1 MNKCAYTHTLAG
13 EDEEDENVEED
24 GAEQDTAEQQDDQH
38 MHANRPALLM
48 HEDAYEDES
57 NDDLHTNSHKLR
69 RPEYGCV
76 HCMSVTMCTLAVFDC
91 VFDCAVFD
99 CVFLRGLIG
108 AYIRMHLSMAHNCCT
123 QRRHMLSFYMKEK
136 MDVKTALVGEDGS
149 WYLNRICL
157 TLM

>member
-1 MNKCAYTHTLAG
+1 MIKRAYTHTLAG

-38 MHANRPALLM
+38 VHANRPALLM

-57 NDDLHTNSHKLR
+57 KDYFQTNSF

-76 HCMSVTMCTLAVFDC
+76 HCISVTMCTLAVFDC
-91 VFDCAVFD
+91 VFVCAVLD
-99 CVFLRGLIG
+99 CVILRGFIV
-108 AYIRMHLSMAHNCCT
+108 AHVRMHLSMAHNCCT

-136 MDVKTALVGEDGS
+136 MDTKTALVGEDGS
-149 WYLNRICL
+149 WYLNRI
-157 TLM
+157 